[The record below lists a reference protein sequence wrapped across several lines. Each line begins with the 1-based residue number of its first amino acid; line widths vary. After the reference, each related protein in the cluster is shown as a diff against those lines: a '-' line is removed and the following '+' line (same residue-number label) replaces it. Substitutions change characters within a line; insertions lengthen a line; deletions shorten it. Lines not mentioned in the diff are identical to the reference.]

1 MRLLFSPLTL
11 ISDSVSCRYHFSVA
25 ADVSTLSPD
34 PVARDAKPLEAP
46 MPSTADH
53 DAEPVEA
60 LDRWR
65 PGSSRRLDPRPGRLW
80 LPRMPPHWRCL
91 HQPCFPRSPVANVI

>member
-11 ISDSVSCRYHFSVA
+11 ISDSVSCHYHFSIA

-46 MPSTADH
+46 MPSTAGARAPA
-53 DAEPVEA
+53 DASTPVPDA
-60 LDRWR
+60 RGYHACHHIGTASIG
-65 PGSSRRLDPRPGRLW
+65 PASRG
-80 LPRMPPHWRCL
+80 
-91 HQPCFPRSPVANVI
+91 HQWQM

>member
-11 ISDSVSCRYHFSVA
+11 ISDSVSCHYHFSVA

-53 DAEPVEA
+53 DVEPVEA

-65 PGSSRRLDPRPGRLW
+65 PGSSRRLDPVPDARGYHACHHIGAASIDPASRG
-80 LPRMPPHWRCL
+80 
-91 HQPCFPRSPVANVI
+91 HQWQM